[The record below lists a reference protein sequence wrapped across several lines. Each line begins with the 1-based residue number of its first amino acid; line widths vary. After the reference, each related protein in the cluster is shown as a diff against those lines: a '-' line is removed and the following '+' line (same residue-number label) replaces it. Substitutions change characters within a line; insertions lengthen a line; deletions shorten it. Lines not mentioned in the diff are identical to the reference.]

1 MKHRI
6 LLVLFAALLLVLV
19 FGACAERH
27 VYGDW
32 IDETLATCTENG
44 FRGHYH
50 CEHCGKNFT
59 VEKIE
64 ISDEELVIPATGHAW
79 DNGAVTTPATCTEDG
94 TKTYTCTNPNC
105 GKTKTETIPA
115 GHTFGEWIPGTEATA
130 STPGEKGHY
139 HCSVCEKDFGEDKQT
154 ELTDIVIPPLNHTYG
169 PKNGEIPAT
178 CTEDGKRAYYVC
190 TCCGKFFDETFTEVA
205 EADLTIPSPGHNP
218 EWIVDKTA
226 TCTEVGSKHQVCTV
240 CGETLQTQEI
250 PMEDH
255 ELIGWVEKQ
264 EANCGYCGKAAHDEC
279 KKCHQYFDQ
288 NGNKLDTIDI
298 AEEPATGAH
307 VYGEWIPE
315 KPATNDE
322 VGHVGHY
329 HCDVCGKNFD
339 KDHNEIDNIV
349 TTVWSPLV

>member
-50 CEHCGKNFT
+50 CDHCGKNFT

-64 ISDEELVIPATGHAW
+64 ISDEDLTIPATGHAW

-115 GHTFGEWIPGTEATA
+115 GHSFGELIAGTPATYETAGEAA
-130 STPGEKGHY
+130 HY

-169 PKNGEIPAT
+169 TKNDEIPAT

-205 EADLTIPSPGHNP
+205 EADLTIPSPGHNS
-218 EWIVDKTA
+218 EWVDAKA
-226 TCTEVGSKHQVCTV
+226 ETCGQDGNVGHYHCSV
-240 CGETLQTQEI
+240 
-250 PMEDH
+250 
-255 ELIGWVEKQ
+255 
-264 EANCGYCGKAAHDEC
+264 C
-279 KKCHQYFDQ
+279 KKNFDEDKQ
-288 NGNKLDTIDI
+288 TELTDI
-298 AEEPATGAH
+298 VIPATGNH
-307 VYGEWIPE
+307 NYGEWIAE

-339 KDHNEIDNIV
+339 KDHNEIDNIT